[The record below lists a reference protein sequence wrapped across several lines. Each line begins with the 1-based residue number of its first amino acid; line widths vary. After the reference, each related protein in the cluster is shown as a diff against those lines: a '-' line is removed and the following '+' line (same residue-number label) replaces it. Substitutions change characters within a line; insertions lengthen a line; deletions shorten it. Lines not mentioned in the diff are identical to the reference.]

1 MSFWV
6 VVIKMSLNEDIS
18 DWKFDRSLA
27 VLASLI
33 KLLVLP
39 FWLNSDSNSINEESK
54 YILFSI
60 STTITLHWQL
70 FKWRL
75 TAINFIEVLSR
86 RNESQYFFL
95 ILATTDDRL
104 WCRYENNLVE
114 RRWGGGECVCMSMCV
129 CVWEIGCVC
138 VSSYISCCTAFI
150 SSFLRFTNLC
160 ALRSLSRVSFR
171 LSICHNIVR
180 IRIFYDCLSSFPSVY
195 LSVCPS
201 KWASVLS
208 AFTGNVF

>member
-86 RNESQYFFL
+86 RNESQYFFFNSCDNWWSSVVSL
-95 ILATTDDRL
+95 WKQSGRTTLRG
-104 WCRYENNLVE
+104 RRVRVYEYV
-114 RRWGGGECVCMSMCV
+114 CV
-129 CVWEIGCVC
+129 CVRDRVC
-138 VSSYISCCTAFI
+138 
-150 SSFLRFTNLC
+150 LC
-160 ALRSLSRVSFR
+160 KLLHKLLYCIHF
-171 LSICHNIVR
+171 
-180 IRIFYDCLSSFPSVY
+180 FFPS
-195 LSVCPS
+195 
-201 KWASVLS
+201 
-208 AFTGNVF
+208 FH